1 MEQKVLNIKLKIILI
16 IRKKKM
22 AVIIE
27 HDDIQINHSH
37 KGEKG
42 VVLQH

>member
-16 IRKKKM
+16 IRKKM

-27 HDDIQINHSH
+27 HDDIQINHSN